1 MLKPDYLYNVSDR
14 AIELYEEL
22 NTWAVKD
29 ICRRLV
35 NADWQFTGS
44 IDWQLYKLQQSGMHM
59 DEIVKKV
66 ARLTKK
72 SQKEI
77 ADIFE
82 EAAYKSQ
89 SYDNEVYR
97 QAGLTPIDIKQSPQ
111 MLKILQATYEQTM
124 GEIRNFTR
132 STANASQSIFL
143 KTMDD
148 VYFRVMSGQQSYSE
162 AVRQA
167 INELSSTGIVISYP
181 TGHTDTIETAVRR
194 CVMTGVGQ
202 ATARVSMQNAK
213 ELDTDLVLVSAHL
226 GARPSH
232 AEWQG
237 KVYSISGNSKKYPKL
252 SETTGYGTVTGLCG
266 ANCRHHFMPYIDGVS
281 GNPYE
286 TFDSKENEEYYNNQ
300 QTQRKK
306 ERGIRTTKRELQA
319 LETSIDATKDEK
331 LKFALQQ
338 DYDRKAAKLKAQ
350 MADYRAFSRKVEL
363 PMQNERLQIANSN
376 RRTQAGAK
384 AEKVAYFNSQESE
397 CVREDAQN
405 MNPKNKYGE
414 QIQFDWKGKDE
425 KHVKQQQMISML
437 SNEYNTRLQ
446 KVTVGAERAAGDV
459 QISGAIMRLN
469 HNTENVTIHEFAHT
483 LANSSADKYGL
494 TNDVDFWKEIKKI
507 RREYHKDVDK
517 NSDTSRWISQY
528 EHSSKSVDEFFA
540 EAFTQAKMHELGLEL
555 PSKYGSDLTYSKKVL
570 EVVDNYFKKTP
581 LENVG
586 ESGTIKLSNIEVR
599 KKYIDSVSKIKAGID
614 KSLPIEEQ
622 AKQAFEARNRLRAE
636 ARKMMADEE
645 TRKKL
650 DVEKPNKTFEEL
662 VRSKMERKGMTREE
676 AIQDVYDTATKTNS
690 DVNKELGLGGD

>member
-1 MLKPDYLYNVSDR
+1 MLTPDYLYNVSDR

-22 NTWAVKD
+22 NTWAIKD

-66 ARLTKK
+66 AQLTKK

-97 QAGLTPIDIKQSPQ
+97 QAGLAPIDIKRSPQ

-143 KTMDD
+143 KTIDD

-202 ATARVSMQNAK
+202 ATARVSIQNAK
-213 ELDTDLVLVSAHL
+213 EMDTDLVLVSAHL

-252 SETTGYGTVTGLCG
+252 SEATGYGTVTGLCG

-319 LETSIDATKDEK
+319 LETSMDATKDEK
-331 LKFALQQ
+331 LKFVLQQ

-376 RRTQAGAK
+376 KRIQVGAK
-384 AEKVAYFNSQESE
+384 AKEVEAASVFEQKEVSYNPNKSYKININGYNEEVNNGLTKAAIDVAKKGTEDKNEHMYLVNLVTGELEFYETNSESGSVGRNFWKIVDENSDKQFAFVHNHNIVSSLSETDLITAVTTPNIPLMIAVQNDGVIYYAKRIKMAKTGFFPDEYFKEELSVLNEQVKKGIITPAERTRK
-397 CVREDAQN
+397 REDIII
-405 MNPKNKYGE
+405 KC
-414 QIQFDWKGKDE
+414 
-425 KHVKQQQMISML
+425 L
-437 SNEYNTRLQ
+437 
-446 KVTVGAERAAGDV
+446 
-459 QISGAIMRLN
+459 LN
-469 HNTENVTIHEFAHT
+469 
-483 LANSSADKYGL
+483 
-494 TNDVDFWKEIKKI
+494 
-507 RREYHKDVDK
+507 
-517 NSDTSRWISQY
+517 
-528 EHSSKSVDEFFA
+528 EFF
-540 EAFTQAKMHELGLEL
+540 ERM
-555 PSKYGSDLTYSKKVL
+555 V
-570 EVVDNYFKKTP
+570 
-581 LENVG
+581 
-586 ESGTIKLSNIEVR
+586 I
-599 KKYIDSVSKIKAGID
+599 IDG
-614 KSLPIEEQ
+614 
-622 AKQAFEARNRLRAE
+622 
-636 ARKMMADEE
+636 
-645 TRKKL
+645 
-650 DVEKPNKTFEEL
+650 
-662 VRSKMERKGMTREE
+662 
-676 AIQDVYDTATKTNS
+676 
-690 DVNKELGLGGD
+690 